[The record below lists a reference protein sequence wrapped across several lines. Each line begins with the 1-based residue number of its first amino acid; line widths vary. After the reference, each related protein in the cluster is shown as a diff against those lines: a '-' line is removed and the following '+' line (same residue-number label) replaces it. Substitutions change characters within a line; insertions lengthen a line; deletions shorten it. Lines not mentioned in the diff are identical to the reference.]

1 MSPLPSGPG
10 ERPPLA
16 HHRGLPKNSAPAAPR
31 IARVPHP
38 CLSCGACCA
47 HYRVSFHWSEAEP
60 ALGGLVPAE
69 LTVPLRSHERAMRG
83 TEGGG
88 DPRCVA
94 LDADIGRHSRC
105 SIHPVRPQ
113 ACRDVAAS
121 WESGQP
127 SRQCDQARL
136 AHGLPPLTPADWI
149 WREAAAN
156 DRDGNPDGSDNPN
169 DRGTPPPA
177 LPPPIAA

>member
-1 MSPLPSGPG
+1 MV
-10 ERPPLA
+10 E
-16 HHRGLPKNSAPAAPR
+16 KSAPHR
-31 IARVPHP
+31 ITTARVPPP

-47 HYRVSFHWSEAEP
+47 HYRVSLHWSEAEP
-60 ALGGLVPAE
+60 DLGGGVPRE
-69 LTVPLRSHERAMRG
+69 LTVPLRSHEFAMRG

-88 DPRCVA
+88 HPRCIA

-121 WESGQP
+121 WESGEP
-127 SRQCDQARL
+127 SPQCDRARA
-136 AHGLPPLTPADWI
+136 AHGLAPLAPADWI

-156 DRDGNPDGSDNPN
+156 DRDGNPDDSDNPN